1 MVLTGE
7 KGLTDAVN
15 RAELIPA
22 GPGEPAVSVWERP
35 APARA
40 ARLWRGSGRALCLLA
55 AALLVPAAAALGADT
70 CPASAGVS
78 VQVLGSGG
86 PVADD
91 GRASS
96 AYLVWVDGRAR
107 ALVDIGGGAMLRF
120 AEAGADFR
128 DLDAVLLTHLHAD
141 HSAGLPALLKSGYFA
156 GRERSLVLAG
166 PSAGGP
172 FPSVEDF
179 LAALLQPGSG
189 AFAYLSGYLD
199 GTGGLPY
206 LRVAI
211 VEIEDDEDD
220 GDDEDSEDGAAG
232 ADDEEDLD
240 ISRIALR
247 DSPLRIEAAGGSH
260 GPVPAVFY
268 RVQAGGKV
276 IVFAGDHDGRGGVLA
291 DFAEDA
297 DVLVAHMPIPEDAG
311 TGIRALH
318 ATPSRVGELAREAA
332 VGQLV
337 LSHFMAGSLADLEAG
352 VDAVRARYDGPV
364 LAAEDLSCLTL
375 P

>member
-1 MVLTGE
+1 MHGGRRPAPIRWREPCRILRFLAAVL
-7 KGLTDAVN
+7 
-15 RAELIPA
+15 LIPA
-22 GPGEPAVSVWERP
+22 GAAPGAE
-35 APARA
+35 
-40 ARLWRGSGRALCLLA
+40 
-55 AALLVPAAAALGADT
+55 T
-70 CPASAGVS
+70 CPVSAGLS

-91 GRASS
+91 DRASS

-206 LRVAI
+206 LRVVT
-211 VEIEDDEDD
+211 VEIEEI
-220 GDDEDSEDGAAG
+220 EDSEGNAA
-232 ADDEEDLD
+232 AVDDEEDFD
-240 ISRIALR
+240 ISGIALR

-268 RVQAGGKV
+268 RVQAGGKT
-276 IVFAGDHDGRGGVLA
+276 IVFAGDHDGRGQNLA
-291 DFAEDA
+291 AFAEDA
-297 DVLVAHMPIPEDAG
+297 DMLVAHLPISEDAG
-311 TGIRALH
+311 AGIRALH
-318 ATPSRVGELAREAA
+318 ATPSRVGEMAQEAE
-332 VGQLV
+332 VKQLV
-337 LSHFMAGSLADLEAG
+337 LSHFMAGSLADLQAG
-352 VDAVRARYDGPV
+352 VAAVRARYDGTV
-364 LAAEDLSCLTL
+364 FVAEDLSCL
-375 P
+375 PVP

>member
-1 MVLTGE
+1 MFA
-7 KGLTDAVN
+7 KTD
-15 RAELIPA
+15 RTELIPA
-22 GPGEPAVSVWERP
+22 DAGGPAVSGRTEPAIAGAWVRRRRP
-35 APARA
+35 RRRVLA
-40 ARLWRGSGRALCLLA
+40 LA
-55 AALLVPAAAALGADT
+55 AILLVPGGVALGAET
-70 CPASAGVS
+70 CPAPTGVS

-91 GRASS
+91 TRASS

-107 ALVDIGGGAMLRF
+107 VLVDIGGGAMLRF
-120 AEAGADFR
+120 AEAGAEFR

-156 GRERSLVLAG
+156 GRARSLVLAG

-172 FPSVEDF
+172 FPSIEDF

-206 LRVAI
+206 LRVVE
-211 VEIEDDEDD
+211 VEIEDDED
-220 GDDEDSEDGAAG
+220 GEDN
-232 ADDEEDLD
+232 DEEGAEQEHDLD

-247 DSPLRIEAAGGSH
+247 DSPLRIDATGGSH

-268 RVQAGGKV
+268 RVEAGGKV
-276 IVFAGDHDGRGGVLA
+276 IVFAGDHDGAGDALA
-291 DFAEDA
+291 EFAEDA
-297 DVLVAHMPIPEDAG
+297 DILIAHLPIPENAG
-311 TGIRALH
+311 ARIRALH
-318 ATPSRVGELAREAA
+318 AIPSRVGELAQEAQ

-337 LSHFMAGSLADLEAG
+337 LSHFMARSLADLEAA
-352 VDAVRARYDGPV
+352 VAAVRTQYAGPV
-364 LAAEDLSCLTL
+364 VVAEDLSCLT
-375 P
+375 PP

>member
-1 MVLTGE
+1 MS
-7 KGLTDAVN
+7 
-15 RAELIPA
+15 
-22 GPGEPAVSVWERP
+22 VSGGP
-35 APARA
+35 APR
-40 ARLWRGSGRALCLLA
+40 RVPTRWRGPCRTLRLLA
-55 AALLVPAAAALGADT
+55 AALLIPAGAATAAES

-107 ALVDIGGGAMLRF
+107 VLVDIGGGAMLRF
-120 AEAGADFR
+120 AQAGADFR

-166 PSAGGP
+166 PSARGP

-189 AFAYLSGYLD
+189 AFAYLGGYLD

-206 LRVAI
+206 LRVVT

-220 GDDEDSEDGAAG
+220 EDGEDDEYNEDSAAA
-232 ADDEEDLD
+232 ADDDEDLD

-247 DSPLRIEAAGGSH
+247 DSPLGIEAAGGSH
-260 GPVPAVFY
+260 GPVPALFY
-268 RVQAGGKV
+268 RVEAAGRS
-276 IVFAGDHDGRGGVLA
+276 IVFAGDHDGRGDSLA
-291 DFAEDA
+291 EFAEDA
-297 DVLVAHMPIPEDAG
+297 DVLVAHLPIPEDADAR
-311 TGIRALH
+311 IRALH
-318 ATPSRVGELAREAA
+318 AIPSRVGELADEAE
-332 VGQLV
+332 VEQLV
-337 LSHFMAGSLADLEAG
+337 LSHFMAPSLADLDAA
-352 VDAVRARYDGPV
+352 VSAVRARYDGPM
-364 LAAEDLSCLTL
+364 LLAEDLSCLTL

>member
-1 MVLTGE
+1 
-7 KGLTDAVN
+7 
-15 RAELIPA
+15 
-22 GPGEPAVSVWERP
+22 
-35 APARA
+35 
-40 ARLWRGSGRALCLLA
+40 
-55 AALLVPAAAALGADT
+55 
-70 CPASAGVS
+70 
-78 VQVLGSGG
+78 
-86 PVADD
+86 
-91 GRASS
+91 
-96 AYLVWVDGRAR
+96 
-107 ALVDIGGGAMLRF
+107 VDIGGGAMLRF

-206 LRVAI
+206 LRVVT

-220 GDDEDSEDGAAG
+220 EDNEYSAAA

-247 DSPLRIEAAGGSH
+247 DSPLGIEAAGGSH
-260 GPVPAVFY
+260 GPVPALFY
-268 RVQAGGKV
+268 RVEAGGKS
-276 IVFAGDHDGRGGVLA
+276 IVFAGDHDGRSDSLA
-291 DFAEDA
+291 EFAEDA
-297 DVLVAHMPIPEDAG
+297 DVLVAHLPIPEDAG
-311 TGIRALH
+311 ARIRALH
-318 ATPSRVGELAREAA
+318 AVPSRVGELADEAE
-332 VGQLV
+332 VKQLV
-337 LSHFMAGSLADLEAG
+337 LSHFMAPSLADLDAAVG
-352 VDAVRARYDGPV
+352 AVRVRYDGPV
-364 LAAEDLSCLTL
+364 LVAEDLSCLTL